1 MKYSFL
7 LIALFMSC
15 AQVFGQAV
23 VQIRKGNASSST
35 GNDEVKVVGSGTM
48 TAPAPEK
55 AKKPAQPE
63 TESQE
68 LDKSKIVVVYQYSCK
83 TQDDEGNEITDGKKF
98 ALQVGEKINRC
109 YSYQKYL
116 KQFNPEKA
124 GNDEEY
130 LGVIASDDYVVVPDV
145 WTNYPEGKTTT
156 REYIFPNLYEATGK
170 KQDIKW
176 NLLDETAEKY
186 GYSCNAAE
194 CEFHGKKWKVY
205 YTEDIPTTAGP
216 WKLGGLPGLIVYA
229 QDAEGINEFALET
242 LENIVTP
249 IQIDIEPTAVK
260 VAEKKMIDFR
270 NSVYADPKYMKDQ
283 FHYLPDYMSFIQDM
297 SVMKT
302 GGGSAVILMNDGKFV
317 MKQSQHV
324 YQPLELK

>member
-15 AQVFGQAV
+15 AQVFGQGV
-23 VQIRKGNASSST
+23 IEIRKSNSSSST
-35 GNDEVKVVGSGTM
+35 SDNEVKVVGSGPM

-55 AKKPAQPE
+55 AKKEAKKA
-63 TESQE
+63 TESKE

-83 TQDDEGNEITDGKKF
+83 TQDAEGNDITDSKKLV
-98 ALQVGEKINRC
+98 LQVGDKVNRC
-109 YSYQKYL
+109 YSYQQYL
-116 KQFNPEKA
+116 KQFEPEKVA
-124 GNDEEY
+124 DEMKY
-130 LGVIASDDYVVVPDV
+130 LEAIASEDYAVVPDV

-170 KQDIKW
+170 KFDIEW

-194 CEFHGKKWKVY
+194 CDFHGKKWKVY
-205 YTEDIPTTAGP
+205 YTEEIPTTAGP

-283 FHYLPDYMSFIQDM
+283 FHYLPDYMSFIEDI
-297 SVMKT
+297 SVFKT
-302 GGGSAVILMNDGKFV
+302 GGDGGVILMNGGKFV

-324 YQPLELK
+324 YQALELK

>member
-15 AQVFGQAV
+15 AQVFGQGV
-23 VQIRKGNASSST
+23 IEIRKSNSSSSA
-35 GNDEVKVVGSGTM
+35 NDGVVKVVGFRAA
-48 TAPAPEK
+48 APAPEK
-55 AKKPAQPE
+55 SKKDAKPE

-83 TQDDEGNEITDGKKF
+83 TQDAEGNDITDSKKF

-124 GNDEEY
+124 GNEEEY
-130 LGVIASDDYVVVPDV
+130 LGVIASEDYVVVPDV

-176 NLLDETAEKY
+176 NLLDETIEKY
-186 GYSCNAAE
+186 GYTCNAAE
-194 CEFHGKKWKVY
+194 CDFHGKKWKVY

-229 QDAEGINEFALET
+229 QDAEGINEFALEA

-249 IQIDIEPTAVK
+249 IQIDIESTAVK

-270 NSVYADPKYMKDQ
+270 NSVYGDPKYLKDQ
-283 FHYLPDYMSFIQDM
+283 FHYLPDYMSFIEDM
-297 SVMKT
+297 TVMKT
-302 GGGSAVILMNDGKFV
+302 SGDGGIILMNGGKYV